1 MEFSSTDEYWR
12 QHNNQRPN
20 IRAEY
25 RRRRQVPLLSR
36 QRARYSGLGDGG
48 RMEAQYISW
57 VFSQKRIGVSRN
69 FASHTGNF
77 HRCNIFTST
86 FRMHIVRCK
95 VNVTISIENSNAAPF
110 TLDPLAT
117 DEIVYAKK
125 KRLLLRSNDIIL
137 FWNSWSLCDFFQCI
151 QKVQYWKLKVL

>member
-1 MEFSSTDEYWR
+1 MKFSPTEESSWR
-12 QHNNQRPN
+12 QRNNQRPH

-36 QRARYSGLGDGG
+36 QRARYSGLGDGA

-57 VFSQKRIGVSRN
+57 VFSQKRNGVSRN
-69 FASHTGNF
+69 FASRMRPRVVHGGNF

-95 VNVTISIENSNAAPF
+95 VNITIPIENSNAVPF
-110 TLDPLAT
+110 ALDLVAIG
-117 DEIVYAKK
+117 EIVCSKCNIYCWD
-125 KRLLLRSNDIIL
+125 RISNIT
-137 FWNSWSLCDFFQCI
+137 WLC
-151 QKVQYWKLKVL
+151 

>member
-1 MEFSSTDEYWR
+1 MKFSPTDECWR

-57 VFSQKRIGVSRN
+57 VFSQKRTGVSRN

-95 VNVTISIENSNAAPF
+95 VNITIPIENSNAVPF
-110 TLDPLAT
+110 TLDLVAIG
-117 DEIVYAKK
+117 EIVYAK
-125 KRLLLRSNDIIL
+125 SNIYCWDRVIL
-137 FWNSWSLCDFFQCI
+137 FYFETWFVWFFSMHLKI
-151 QKVQYWKLKVL
+151 LISKVEGF